1 MNVRS
6 KEVVLFS
13 FQSRFANKGKLYYAL
28 GTSQEKYDV
37 SLCSVSVNGYLNP
50 VVCFVMSPYSYKF
63 TLDKL
68 YSMRA
73 SVTLRVESY
82 KKWLCD
88 VQEILENKTNKKRGQ
103 KWQKISTAKPFCP
116 KFSPQ
121 HPLFRRFAH
130 FTCGLPFQ

>member
-1 MNVRS
+1 MNVRL
-6 KEVVLFS
+6 KKVALFS

-28 GTSQEKYDV
+28 GASQGKYDV
-37 SLCSVSVNGYLNP
+37 SLCSISVDAYLNP
-50 VVCFVMSPYSYKF
+50 VVCFVMSPCSYKF
-63 TLDKL
+63 TLDEL

-103 KWQKISTAKPFCP
+103 KWQKISTAKRSCP

-121 HPLFRRFAH
+121 HPLFRRFTH
-130 FTCGLPFQ
+130 FNCGLPFQ